1 MIRIFC
7 KGIITKYFL
16 PKLSQA
22 KRGYSSKVPMWEIV
36 NAILYKFK
44 TGVQWS
50 LLPCKSLISSGK
62 IKYGAIYHHFRKW
75 CKDGSWKKAWMNFLK
90 QHKSMLDLSLMLMD
104 GTHSPAKKGGE
115 SVCYQGRKKTKTS
128 NTIWLADRNGNI
140 VGFLP
145 PLSGNHHDLYQLE
158 IHLKNQFDILI
169 AAGIPVDGLFLN
181 ADAGFDGKALKRLCE
196 TYGIILNV
204 AANKRNNRQLDENEA
219 YFDELMYKE
228 RYKIERSNAWMDAYR
243 TFLNRFDTT
252 MLSWQAWHYIF
263 ALNNWIKFLLKV

>member
-1 MIRIFC
+1 M
-7 KGIITKYFL
+7 
-16 PKLSQA
+16 SQA

-75 CKDGSWKKAWMNFLK
+75 CKDGSWKKAWMIFFK

-158 IHLKNQFDILI
+158 IHLKS
-169 AAGIPVDGLFLN
+169 V
-181 ADAGFDGKALKRLCE
+181 
-196 TYGIILNV
+196 
-204 AANKRNNRQLDENEA
+204 
-219 YFDELMYKE
+219 
-228 RYKIERSNAWMDAYR
+228 
-243 TFLNRFDTT
+243 
-252 MLSWQAWHYIF
+252 
-263 ALNNWIKFLLKV
+263 